1 MTDLEEKKFYE
12 YLASFQDDIVR
23 LIAYRR
29 KSHHLM
35 SVEEIVSDF
44 NYNTIRKKEKIIG
57 YRDERFKEFSFE
69 SFKFVVCSH
78 IKNIINWYQCRK
90 VEEKYHSRRV
100 NHEIK
105 TEEGV
110 KTSFEVISETQ
121 GEDFD
126 YSFDGNQK
134 HRYFLNL
141 IKNYSEHLTKNEVE
155 LLDYLLEGKK
165 QKDIADEMG
174 VTHQAIS
181 FNVLKLEEKLRCRVK
196 EDFLTDESWENIS
209 KGYKAMEELFSHEKK
224 R

>member
-23 LIAYRR
+23 LVAYRR

-126 YSFDGNQK
+126 YSF
-134 HRYFLNL
+134 
-141 IKNYSEHLTKNEVE
+141 
-155 LLDYLLEGKK
+155 
-165 QKDIADEMG
+165 
-174 VTHQAIS
+174 
-181 FNVLKLEEKLRCRVK
+181 
-196 EDFLTDESWENIS
+196 LTDEDMIFIS
-209 KGYKAMEELFSHEKK
+209 VDVVQNKIYEQIVKTSRAQIYSCAPYKSSYLNGIFT
-224 R
+224 